1 MKVTF
6 PNESY
11 PIDVPNFNWEEF
23 KVENIFDG
31 VVFGWWG
38 DTYIK
43 VDRKDYEKNK
53 IIKYE
58 KR

>member
-1 MKVTF
+1 MNVTF

-11 PIDVPNFNWEEF
+11 PIDVPNFKWDEF
-23 KVENIFDG
+23 KTERIFDD

-43 VDRKDYEKNK
+43 ISKEDYLKQK
-53 IIKYE
+53 HGDI
-58 KR
+58 

>member
-11 PIDVPNFNWEEF
+11 PINVPNFNWDEF
-23 KVENIFDG
+23 KVENIFDD

-43 VDRKDYEKNK
+43 ISRIDYNKKLKEKK
-53 IIKYE
+53 
-58 KR
+58 